1 MRLNSEVCKICMDY
15 RYNRLYEIE
24 LKGDSIS
31 PRTLYNIANG
41 CNCSV
46 ATETKVAY
54 LLHIPVEEVIDFK
67 SVIIDKNVKLT
78 NMIIDLHIIKEL
90 KTVFGISV
98 RTIERYVA
106 DMEGYSERYGAE
118 LIVSGASKVSTMA
131 LLDYYINR
139 YALSDSILYSNIIL
153 PYDGM
158 RLYEKIINEKHN

>member
-1 MRLNSEVCKICMDY
+1 MNSEVCKICKDY
-15 RYNRLYEIE
+15 GYNRLCEIE
-24 LKGDSIS
+24 LKGISIS
-31 PRTLYNIANG
+31 QRTLYNIANG

-46 ATETKVAY
+46 ATATKVAY
-54 LLHIPVEEVIDFK
+54 LLNIPVEDIIDLK
-67 SVIIDKNVKLT
+67 SVIICKNVTIT

-106 DMEGYSERYGAE
+106 DMERYSDRYGAE
-118 LIVSGASKVSTMA
+118 LIVSGSSKVSAMA

-139 YALSDSILYSNIIL
+139 YALSHSILYSNIIL

-158 RLYEKIINEKHN
+158 RLYHKIINDNLN